1 MPDIT
6 IYKLVVSLLLT
17 QRIIQADF
25 APEKLFV
32 EALKCREESL
42 ATKDDLHSIA
52 LRIPPETMSGKC
64 TLLCMMTNHGLIQN
78 GRYSQENTYEF
89 LKKHFPERPMMVR
102 DMEETASNCQYI
114 SDKVPEDY
122 QGTCEHAYI
131 LAVCIQENLKGV
143 KL

>member
-52 LRIPPETMSGKC
+52 LRIPPETMSGK
-64 TLLCMMTNHGLIQN
+64 IQN